1 MFSLKNK
8 LVVTCL
14 LLKVIFNQCW
24 DELPLLRTGNI
35 QIIQGTIS
43 PISTLVS
50 PSTNYTVVG
59 TYTSP
64 MASGPYQSGLA
75 IHGYK
80 NYLTRFFSFNVTAIS
95 IGDSSITVFVIT

>member
-1 MFSLKNK
+1 MECMLAVTTNTKNRYNSNN
-8 LVVTCL
+8 T
-14 LLKVIFNQCW
+14 
-24 DELPLLRTGNI
+24 
-35 QIIQGTIS
+35 GTIS
-43 PISTLVS
+43 PISTLVA

-80 NYLTRFFSFNVTAIS
+80 NYLTKYFSFNVTAVN
-95 IGDSSITVFVIT
+95 IGGTAITVYVTT